1 MAQDI
6 RKLLEQDQ
14 SLVDSSMPKGHED
27 RFLEKLDKKLPEHR
41 KATSF
46 SWMKIAAGFVILL
59 GLGFAAYQFF
69 KPGPKIEG
77 TELVD
82 TTTNKS
88 EEENGKSL
96 GDISPDLKK
105 VEDYYL
111 ATINLELSKVKYTP
125 ENKEL
130 LDGYLQRL
138 DELTKEYKRLT
149 QELNTS
155 GPNELTINA
164 LIDNLKF
171 RLNLLYKLRNQIKEL
186 QSAETNDLEN
196 QTS

>member
-6 RKLLEQDQ
+6 RKLLERDQ
-14 SLVDSSMPKGHED
+14 ASVGSSMPKGHEE
-27 RFLEKLDKKLPEHR
+27 RFLEKLEKELPESKR
-41 KATSF
+41 TTSF
-46 SWMKIAAGFVILL
+46 PWMKIAAGFVILL
-59 GLGFAAYQFF
+59 GLGFASYQFF
-69 KPGPKIEG
+69 KSDPITEG
-77 TELVD
+77 TEIVETKAD
-82 TTTNKS
+82 EN
-88 EEENGKSL
+88 EVENGKSL

-111 ATINLELSKVKYTP
+111 ATINLELSKVKYSP

-155 GPNELTINA
+155 GPNELTVNA

-171 RLNLLYKLRNQIKEL
+171 RLNLLYKLRNQIAEL
-186 QSAETNDLEN
+186 QSVETNDLEK
-196 QTS
+196 QSS

>member
-1 MAQDI
+1 
-6 RKLLEQDQ
+6 
-14 SLVDSSMPKGHED
+14 
-27 RFLEKLDKKLPEHR
+27 
-41 KATSF
+41 
-46 SWMKIAAGFVILL
+46 
-59 GLGFAAYQFF
+59 
-69 KPGPKIEG
+69 
-77 TELVD
+77 
-82 TTTNKS
+82 
-88 EEENGKSL
+88 
-96 GDISPDLKK
+96 K